1 VVLTAKGQL
10 GLKIMMR
17 LALHEGSGFIP
28 LATLA
33 DDLGISIFEMRR
45 PVGILR
51 DAGLIRGERGWNGG
65 YILTRPAATISMSEI
80 LLAIDQPIEDDR
92 SGLESLY
99 EKWDDVGELFYDF
112 LSGITLR
119 DAIEAQDD
127 RTAGS
132 GQGIGLAMGS
142 TL

>member
-1 VVLTAKGQL
+1 MVLTAKGQL

-17 LALHEGSGFIP
+17 LALHEGNGFIP

-33 DDLGISIFEMRR
+33 DDLRISIFEMRR

-65 YILTRPAATISMSEI
+65 YILTRPAAKISMSEI
-80 LLAIDQPIEDDR
+80 LLAIDQPIQDDR

-99 EKWDDVGELFYDF
+99 GKWDDVGELFYDF

-119 DAIEAQDD
+119 DAIESGEDRGTDGAQ
-127 RTAGS
+127 AL
-132 GQGIGLAMGS
+132 QLVMGS

>member
-10 GLKIMMR
+10 GLKLMMR
-17 LALHEGSGFIP
+17 LALHEGNGFIP

-33 DDLGISIFEMRR
+33 EDLEISIFEMRR

-80 LLAIDQPIEDDR
+80 LLALDQPIQDDR

-99 EKWDDVGELFYDF
+99 DKWDGIGDLFYDF
-112 LSGITLR
+112 LSGISLR
-119 DAIEAQDD
+119 DAIETGED
-127 RTAGS
+127 RPADRE
-132 GQGIGLAMGS
+132 QGLGLAVGS

>member
-1 VVLTAKGQL
+1 VVLTSKGQL

-17 LALHEGSGFIP
+17 LALHEGNGFIP

-33 DDLGISIFEMRR
+33 DDLAISIFEMRR

-65 YILTRPAATISMSEI
+65 YILTRPAANIRVSEI
-80 LLAIDQPIEDDR
+80 LLAIDHPIQDDR
-92 SGLESLY
+92 SGAESLY
-99 EKWDDVGELFYDF
+99 GKWDDVGELFYDF
-112 LSGITLR
+112 LAGITLR
-119 DAIEAQDD
+119 DAIEAEEDP
-127 RTAGS
+127 TADS